1 MTSIKVVA
9 QSSALNSLPSS
20 YAYSANRQVAA
31 ASDPDGS
38 LPVID
43 FSLLTSGNPDQRA
56 KVVHDLGKA
65 CEEWGF
71 FLLTSY
77 YGVTI
82 RVSMLNF
89 VQVVNHGM
97 PETLVEKVFNASHEF
112 FNLTEEEKKEF
123 EGKHA
128 LDPIRCGTSFHNANK
143 GKVLLWRDYL
153 KVFSHPEFHF
163 PNKPAG
169 FSELAFEYSERTR
182 KVARELLK
190 GISESLGLEESYMDE
205 ALDLDSGVQVFAV
218 NLYPPCPQPDL
229 AIGVPPH
236 TDHGLVTL
244 MQNGVGGLQVQHKG
258 KWLNVNALPNSIMV
272 NTGDHLEIFSN
283 GKYKSVMHRAVLN
296 NSVTRITLVTPNGPS
311 FDITVSPA
319 SKLVDNKSNP
329 PAYKSMKY
337 KEYLELQQNTPLD
350 GIPCLD
356 RVKVQEE

>member
-20 YAYSANRQVAA
+20 YAYSSNRHVAA
-31 ASDPDGS
+31 ASDPDSS

-71 FLLTSY
+71 FL
-77 YGVTI
+77 
-82 RVSMLNF
+82 
-89 VQVVNHGM
+89 VVNHGM
-97 PETLVEKVFNASHEF
+97 PESLVEKVVNASQEF
-112 FNLTEEEKKEF
+112 FNMTEEEKKEF

-153 KVFSHPEFHF
+153 KLVT
-163 PNKPAG
+163 NNC
-169 FSELAFEYSERTR
+169 SELAFEYSERTR

-190 GISESLGLEESYMDE
+190 GISESLGLEGSYMDE

-244 MQNGVGGLQVQHKG
+244 LMQNGVGGLQVQHNG

-283 GKYKSVMHRAVLN
+283 GKYKSVMHRAVVN
-296 NSVTRITLVTPNGPS
+296 DRVTRITPVTPNGPS
-311 FDITVSPA
+311 LDTNVSPA
-319 SKLVDNKSNP
+319 SKLVDSKSNP
-329 PAYKSMKY
+329 PAYMSMKY
-337 KEYLELQQNTPLD
+337 KEYMELQQNTPLD
-350 GIPCLD
+350 GKPCLD
-356 RVKVQEE
+356 RVRVQGE

>member
-1 MTSIKVVA
+1 MTSIKVLA

-20 YAYSANRQVAA
+20 YAYSTNRQVTT

-56 KVVHDLGKA
+56 KVVRDLGKA

-71 FLLTSY
+71 FL
-77 YGVTI
+77 
-82 RVSMLNF
+82 
-89 VQVVNHGM
+89 VVNHGM

-128 LDPIRCGTSFHNANK
+128 LDPI
-143 GKVLLWRDYL
+143 
-153 KVFSHPEFHF
+153 
-163 PNKPAG
+163 
-169 FSELAFEYSERTR
+169 SELAFEYSERTR

-244 MQNGVGGLQVQHKG
+244 LMQNGVGGLQVQHNG

-296 NSVTRITLVTPNGPS
+296 KNVTRITLVTPNGPS
-311 FDITVSPA
+311 LDTSVSPA

-329 PAYKSMKY
+329 SAYMSMKY

-350 GIPCLD
+350 GKPCLD
-356 RVKVQEE
+356 RVKVQGE